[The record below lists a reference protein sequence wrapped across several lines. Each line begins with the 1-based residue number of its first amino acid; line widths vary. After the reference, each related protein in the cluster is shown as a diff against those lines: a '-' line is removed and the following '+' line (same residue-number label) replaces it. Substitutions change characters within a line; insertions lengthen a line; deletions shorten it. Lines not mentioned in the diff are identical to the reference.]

1 MLLCNV
7 GPTDRIARGIAGIA
21 AIGAGFIT
29 GSWWGAVGIIPLL
42 SAAFRL
48 CPVYKS
54 LGLTT
59 DKSASAADAAT
70 TAPPQDPGTAGR

>member
-7 GPTDRIARGIAGIA
+7 GPADRIARAIAGLA
-21 AIGAGFIT
+21 AIGAGIIT
-29 GSWWGAVGIIPLL
+29 ESWWGAVGFIPLL

-54 LGLTT
+54 LGLSTSKP
-59 DKSASAADAAT
+59 DSDSNSA
-70 TAPPQDPGTAGR
+70 